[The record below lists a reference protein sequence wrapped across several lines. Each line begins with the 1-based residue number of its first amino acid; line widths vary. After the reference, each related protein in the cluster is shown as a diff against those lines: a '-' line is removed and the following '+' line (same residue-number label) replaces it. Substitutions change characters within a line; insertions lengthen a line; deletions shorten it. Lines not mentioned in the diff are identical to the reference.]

1 MAAKAVDSDEEVP
14 NPLEDRLVR
23 QLAEPPLENLNKEAG
38 ALLKAMSTMF
48 PTHVPKV
55 SKPSAPC
62 FQAAASKVQYRRRRP
77 ASSSASGAG
86 PSTRVM

>member
-1 MAAKAVDSDEEVP
+1 MAAKAVDADEEVP

-23 QLAEPPLENLNKEAG
+23 LLAEPPLEKMDKEAG
-38 ALLKAMSTMF
+38 VLLKAMSTMF

-55 SKPSAPC
+55 SKPSAQC
-62 FQAAASKVQYRRRRP
+62 FQAAASNAQYRRRRP
-77 ASSSASGAG
+77 ASSSASDAG